1 VVILSRL
8 REVRKRLRDAIAS
21 RNLDRLNEA
30 IRHHDT
36 EADFEIIPYY
46 GQAVELYG
54 RPPSVSRFYLRL
66 DVG

>member
-1 VVILSRL
+1 V

-30 IRHHDT
+30 IRHHDA
-36 EADFEIIPYY
+36 EADFEILPYY

-54 RPPSVSRFYLRL
+54 PPFMNRNCLLNV
-66 DVG
+66 